1 MLQPCTDQVPN
12 PKEREVLLPDK
23 NTPLGSHPHTGEWKQ
38 RAHLPAVLG
47 VHMGS
52 TKRDGRGPAASQSQD
67 FEADRVLVS
76 RQAGAGPAPSC
87 TYRGRKRERSGCRR
101 TEPSISACH
110 CSPPAVP
117 CGKPQGSKS
126 AASLARNAV
135 ISQHLGVP
143 ITHCQLPARVAELLL
158 TLTAENKQSSAELEE
173 TN

>member
-1 MLQPCTDQVPN
+1 MQENGAQHLCLPLQPSC
-12 PKEREVLLPDK
+12 
-23 NTPLGSHPHTGEWKQ
+23 
-38 RAHLPAVLG
+38 
-47 VHMGS
+47 S
-52 TKRDGRGPAASQSQD
+52 T
-67 FEADRVLVS
+67 
-76 RQAGAGPAPSC
+76 
-87 TYRGRKRERSGCRR
+87 
-101 TEPSISACH
+101 
-110 CSPPAVP
+110 P